1 MDMFERCSSRARAL
15 WRAKRK
21 GLNPESLW
29 GFENWSSEER
39 EAHHIAREKYG
50 AATMLVPVS
59 MHRELT
65 RRQMEEHPP
74 EGSDPSNPLERR
86 GRLALGL
93 ADILECLADDFRE
106 IGERRIAAAAGGAC
120 DLDECAD
127 IPEAMAGVMSLASGR
142 LLEIALSRMLDLK
155 E

>member
-1 MDMFERCSSRARAL
+1 MDMFERCTSRARAL

-21 GLNPESLW
+21 GCKAKSLW
-29 GFENWSSEER
+29 GFENWPREEQ

-65 RRQMEEHPP
+65 RRQIEEHPP
-74 EGSDPSNPLERR
+74 EGPDPSSPHECK
-86 GRLALGL
+86 GRLALGI
-93 ADILECLADDFRE
+93 ADILECLADALRE
-106 IGERRIAAAAGGAC
+106 IGERRIAAAAGGSCA
-120 DLDECAD
+120 LDESAD
-127 IPEAMAGVMSLASGR
+127 IPEELAGLLRLASGR
-142 LLEIALSRMLDLK
+142 LMEIALSRILDLK

>member
-1 MDMFERCSSRARAL
+1 MRGRSG
-15 WRAKRK
+15 
-21 GLNPESLW
+21 GLNEKGSIRESLW

-74 EGSDPSNPLERR
+74 EGSDPSSPLERK

-93 ADILECLADDFRE
+93 ADILECLADAFRE
-106 IGERRIAAAAGGAC
+106 IGERRIAAAAGGPC
-120 DLDECAD
+120 DLDESTD
-127 IPEAMAGVMSLASGR
+127 IPEELAGLQRLASGR
-142 LLEIALSRMLDLK
+142 LMEIALSRILDLK